1 MATVERMFDLADAAD
16 SATRTCDDDPTAA
29 AGPDAL
35 AIVLVA
41 SAARALSAAAQ
52 LAADELDDAT
62 LTDVVLGVEQLRR
75 AVDATEAHALAE
87 LHDRGTTDRTAGL
100 ATSQWLAREAALPH
114 GVARERLRVANRLS
128 SDLGVVDDALS
139 AGRIGAEHARAV
151 ADAVNER
158 NGAALARE
166 LPDLLDRA
174 PHTVFADWRAE
185 LATRA
190 ELLDDDGPFD
200 PNAELARNRLRLSPT
215 TGLTMLRG
223 ELTAEHDRVVNETL
237 GTIADELFLQ
247 YTRDATL
254 DPDLQVPSRP
264 TLLAL
269 ALEEACRR
277 ALAVDLDA
285 SRSPRTDT
293 TIVLHAHPRRGSGG
307 DVDLGLHTDWMLTH
321 AAQPWLTPMPAA
333 VVGLL
338 TCDTA
343 LHTVLLDGLG
353 VPLEAGRDH
362 RHPTPAQ
369 RRALAARDGGCTFPG
384 CTTPPTWCDAHH
396 LVHWRHGGRTDLDNL
411 ILVCRHH
418 HRVAH
423 RSGWTVT
430 LSDDQWTDWT
440 APDGSIHG
448 GQRHHARAGP

>member
-1 MATVERMFDLADAAD
+1 MFELVDPIDPDRQQRDPGAATDAPGPASLA
-16 SATRTCDDDPTAA
+16 RVLVAA
-29 AGPDAL
+29 AGRAL
-35 AIVLVA
+35 A
-41 SAARALSAAAQ
+41 AAAQ

-62 LTDVVLGVEQLRR
+62 LADVVLGVERLRR
-75 AVDATEAHALAE
+75 AVDATESHALAE
-87 LHDRGTTDRTAGL
+87 LHDRGTTDRSTGL

-114 GVARERLRVANRLS
+114 GVARERLRIANRLS

-158 NGAALARE
+158 NAAALSHE

-174 PHTVFADWRAE
+174 PDTVFADWRAD
-185 LATRA
+185 LAARA
-190 ELLDDDGPFD
+190 ELLDDRRPVR
-200 PNAELARNRLRLSPT
+200 PERRARPQPT
-215 TGLTMLRG
+215 PALPHHRPDD
-223 ELTAEHDRVVNETL
+223 AARRAHRRARPCRAR
-237 GTIADELFLQ
+237 IARC
-247 YTRDATL
+247 TSRTSCSASTPATHEL

-285 SRSPRTDT
+285 TRAPRTDT
-293 TIVLHAHPRRGSGG
+293 TIVLHAHPG
-307 DVDLGLHTDWMLTH
+307 DGVGNDVGLGLHTDWMLTH

-338 TCDTA
+338 TCDST
-343 LHTVLLDGLG
+343 LHTVVLDGLG
-353 VPLEAGRDH
+353 VPLDAGRDH

-369 RRALAARDGGCTFPG
+369 RRALVARDGGCTFPG
-384 CTTPPTWCDAHH
+384 CTAPPTWCDAHH

-411 ILVCRHH
+411 ILACRHH

-423 RSGWTVT
+423 RHGWTVT
-430 LSDDQWTDWT
+430 LSDDQWTEWT
-440 APDGSIHG
+440 SPDGTVHE